1 VAREARIGAA
11 ELTRRGWTLTGAA
24 GGLLIG
30 SRLVGADPLAALA
43 LGAGLLIGF
52 GFLWVASHRVALTLE
67 RSVYPTRPTVGGEG
81 RVVLHGRTTH
91 ASPWLNVTES
101 VDSGR
106 RAARFAVVPLAAGT
120 PVEAGYRIPTG
131 HRGRYVV
138 GPTLISV
145 TDPCGLVRRTW
156 PVGGTA
162 EIIVRPRVHDFVP
175 PLRGG
180 GGEPDERAA
189 GARVPVVEAFGEFL
203 ALREYESGDDPRR
216 VHWPSSARRGE
227 LLVRVDEAAA
237 PGRAVILLDTRETVH
252 DATSFERAIEIA
264 ASIATS
270 LNRTQQPIEVVTTGG
285 DTFRRPGANALGWVL
300 DSLAVAELDPTDL
313 LGPVTAVLRNRLGV
327 GAVIVVT
334 GTPDTAVVDASAALR
349 GRRIVTIVATAPNRI
364 PAGSIRVVDASTEHF
379 VHEWNRTVKARTR
392 WQPANSRSRS
402 RSPR

>member
-1 VAREARIGAA
+1 MARDARAGSA

-24 GGLLIG
+24 SGLLIG
-30 SRLVGADPLAALA
+30 SRFVGADPLAALA
-43 LGAGLLIGF
+43 LGSGLVIAF
-52 GFLWVASHRVALTLE
+52 GFVWVSTRRVALTLD
-67 RSVYPTRPTVGGEG
+67 RSVYPSRPTVGEEG
-81 RVVLHGRTTH
+81 RVVLRGQTTQ
-91 ASPWLNVTES
+91 ASSWLNVTES

-120 PVEAGYRIPTG
+120 PVEAGYRIPTA

-138 GPTLISV
+138 GPTLVTV

-156 PVGGTA
+156 PVGDTA
-162 EIIVRPRVHDFVP
+162 EIIIRPRVHDLVA

-237 PGRAVILLDTRETVH
+237 PGRAVILLDTRSTVH
-252 DATSFERAIEIA
+252 DGPSFERAIEMA
-264 ASIATS
+264 ASVASTLHRS
-270 LNRTQQPIEVVTTGG
+270 RQPIEVVTTSGE
-285 DTFRRPGANALGWVL
+285 TFRRPGASALELVL
-300 DSLAVAELDPTDL
+300 DNLAVAGVDDEELL
-313 LGPVTAVLRNRLGV
+313 RPVVAALRNRLGV

-334 GTPDTAVVDASAALR
+334 GAPDTAIVDAAAALR
-349 GRRIVTIVATAPNRI
+349 GRRVVTLVATAPSSV
-364 PAGSIRVVDASTEHF
+364 PTGSIPVVDASRDDFTHQ
-379 VHEWNRTVKARTR
+379 WNRTVRARSR
-392 WQPANSRSRS
+392 WQPASSRSR
-402 RSPR
+402 

>member
-1 VAREARIGAA
+1 MARDARVGAA

-43 LGAGLLIGF
+43 LGAGLLLGF
-52 GFLWVASHRVALTLE
+52 GFLWVSTHRVALTLE

-81 RVVLHGRTTH
+81 RVVLHGHTTQ

-120 PVEAGYRIPTG
+120 PVEAGYRIPTS

-138 GPTLISV
+138 GPTLITV

-156 PVGGTA
+156 PVGDTA
-162 EIIVRPRVHDFVP
+162 EIIIRPRVHDLVA

-216 VHWPSSARRGE
+216 VHWPSSAKGGE

-237 PGRAVILLDTRETVH
+237 PGRAVMLLDTREAVH
-252 DATSFERAIEIA
+252 DAASFERAIEMA
-264 ASIATS
+264 ASIATT
-270 LNRTQQPIEVVTTGG
+270 LHRTRQPIEVVTAAGE
-285 DTFRRPGANALGWVL
+285 TFRRPGASALELVL
-300 DSLAVAELDPTDL
+300 DNLAVAEPDTADL
-313 LGPVTAVLRNRLGV
+313 LRPVTAALRRRLGI
-327 GAVIVVT
+327 GAVIIVT
-334 GTPDTAVVDASAALR
+334 GAPDTPIVDAAAALR
-349 GRRIVTIVATAPNRI
+349 GRRIVTLVATAPSD
-364 PAGSIRVVDASTEHF
+364 ATTGSIQVVDASTEHF
-379 VHEWNRTVKARTR
+379 AHEWNRTVRTRSR

-402 RSPR
+402 LSPR

>member
-1 VAREARIGAA
+1 LA
-11 ELTRRGWTLTGAA
+11 GAA

-30 SRLVGADPLAALA
+30 SRIVGADPLAALA

-52 GFLWVASHRVALTLE
+52 GFVWVSTHRVALTLV
-67 RSVYPTRPTVGGEG
+67 RSVHPTRPTVGEEG
-81 RVVLHGRTTH
+81 RVVLHGQTTH

-106 RAARFAVVPLAAGT
+106 RAARFAVVPLPAGT
-120 PVEAGYRIPTG
+120 PVEAGYRIPTA

-138 GPTLISV
+138 GPTLVTV

-156 PVGGTA
+156 PVGDTA
-162 EIIVRPRVHDFVP
+162 EIIIRPRVHDLVA

-237 PGRAVILLDTRETVH
+237 PGRAVILLDTRAAVH
-252 DATSFERAIEIA
+252 DAASFERAIEMA
-264 ASIATS
+264 ASVAST
-270 LNRTQQPIEVVTTGG
+270 LHRARQPIEVVTTAGE
-285 DTFRRPGANALGWVL
+285 TFRRPGASALELVL
-300 DSLAVAELDPTDL
+300 DNLAVAEVGDEEL
-313 LGPVTAVLRNRLGV
+313 LRPVVGALRNRLGV

-334 GTPDTAVVDASAALR
+334 GAPDPAIVDAAAALR
-349 GRRIVTIVATAPNRI
+349 GRRIVTLVATAPS
-364 PAGSIRVVDASTEHF
+364 PVPTGSIPVVDASNDDFAHQ
-379 VHEWNRTVKARTR
+379 WNRTVRARSR
-392 WQPANSRSRS
+392 WQPANSRSR
-402 RSPR
+402 